1 MSFSSFVPF
10 TGAFKRLNSTSFRKP
25 AAEWLERRGPG
36 PRETPSMC
44 EPGAPKAKHI
54 GLNEG
59 FVEFELDISFFQWIP
74 WTSGKVSGK
83 VGFES
88 ETF

>member
-44 EPGAPKAKHI
+44 EPGAP
-54 GLNEG
+54 
-59 FVEFELDISFFQWIP
+59 
-74 WTSGKVSGK
+74 
-83 VGFES
+83 
-88 ETF
+88 